1 MFFDTHTH
9 LGNRQFDADLPTVL
23 ERARA
28 AGVSRMVAPAV
39 DLENAR
45 KLLAIAEG
53 QPDVRVAVG
62 IHKNDID
69 SAVATYNDLSEGWYT
84 HATPTLFNA
93 GTPKPQMSSCF
104 LLQLK
109 DDSISGIYDA

>member
-53 QPDVRVAVG
+53 QPIVYLSGVIYQSFGTASAEDVV
-62 IHKNDID
+62 
-69 SAVATYNDLSEGWYT
+69 L
-84 HATPTLFNA
+84 A
-93 GTPKPQMSSCF
+93 GTIDFQS
-104 LLQLK
+104 
-109 DDSISGIYDA
+109 Y